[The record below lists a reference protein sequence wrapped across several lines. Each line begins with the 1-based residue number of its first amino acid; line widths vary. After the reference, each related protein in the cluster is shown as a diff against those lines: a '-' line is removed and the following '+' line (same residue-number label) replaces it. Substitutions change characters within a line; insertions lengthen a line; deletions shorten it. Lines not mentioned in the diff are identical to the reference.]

1 MTIVEDLL
9 RCAAAAAAG
18 GGRRRMADA
27 TWVFPLLSWRLA
39 IASSRASSASSTTT
53 RRGVAVV
60 VVGGGEGRGE
70 GGDVG
75 DEEDARHEYDGARDA
90 DEVHL

>member
-9 RCAAAAAAG
+9 RCATAATAG
-18 GGRRRMADA
+18 GGRRRMADD
-27 TWVFPLLSWRLA
+27 TWGYPHPSWRLS
-39 IASSRASSASSTTT
+39 IASSRDSSAASTTT
-53 RRGVAVV
+53 RRAVAIFVVV
-60 VVGGGEGRGE
+60 VVGG

-90 DEVHL
+90 DEVRL